1 MFLQRVDAAFAY
13 PFPLSSP
20 MATKK
25 KAAPKKKVAKKT
37 QPKKKAKKKVKKA
50 ARKAAKKTVKKKA
63 SKKVTK
69 KKTTKKVVK
78 KKTAPK
84 KGVSKKVVK
93 KKVKTAIR
101 RSSFRLRS
109 GQAGQAKKAQ
119 KKVKKPIIKKE
130 PKQAKKKTQI
140 AKKIAKTS
148 LPPKKVARTTFT
160 PAGAKGKAVGV
171 KKVIRVA
178 QRGYQMNVPKD
189 VLPRMRPHVVPVA
202 GRMPAAARALSKAI
216 EPKGVKERRLFF
228 VEDENSS
235 ALVPSLIE
243 MQIQSYKWFL
253 TEGLKELLGEI
264 SPILD
269 FSSKKME
276 LRILGHTFDPPKY
289 DPDTCRRRNLSF
301 EAVMKGHVQLIN
313 KETGEI
319 KEQDVFLGSIPLM
332 TDVGTFIVGG
342 IERIVVHQ
350 LVRSPGVFFSK
361 MPGYP
366 KNHAAK
372 IIPKRGVWLEI
383 ETDRRGIISCKI
395 DRKRKIPITQLLRV
409 FGYDSDQKILDI
421 FADVTKEKDFI
432 LTTLEKDTARTVEDA
447 YQSVYRKV
455 RPGDLATPEN
465 AKQLIDSLFFDF
477 KKYDMG
483 LIARY
488 KMNRRFGFKT
498 PSDEEHRVF
507 QVRDFVE
514 ILREL
519 IRLNNGEGVAD
530 DIDHLSNRRVRSVG
544 ELVQNKYRVGL
555 VRTERI
561 VKDRMTVMD
570 LETVTPM
577 QLINCRPI
585 TAAMREFF
593 ASSQLSQF
601 MDQTNP
607 LSELAHKR
615 RLSAMGPGGLSRERA
630 SFDVRDVHQSHYGRI
645 CPIAT
650 PEGPNIG
657 LVVHLASFGRVN
669 EYGFLETPYREVAN
683 VVPMNPEKLVGR
695 IIDVDVRDNRKLVA
709 KEGQCVETKELAK
722 RIISLLK
729 KEKRNKIPVR
739 AYVTGKTVYV
749 DAEQE
754 RRLTIAQ
761 AQPKLSAFNE
771 FLSSRVS
778 ARKGG
783 EPLLAHVRDLTNVD
797 VSPKQILSI
806 TTALIPFLEHDDNT
820 RASMGTNMQR
830 QAVPLLNPHTP
841 LVGTGMEGLAARA
854 AGHALLAE
862 EDGEVV
868 YADSGEISVVYKSGR
883 KQTYSLNSFVRS
895 NQGTCFSLRPRVRR
909 GETVRRGDS
918 LADGA
923 SVENGELALGQ
934 NLLVAY
940 MSWQGFNF
948 EDAVIVSN
956 RVVRDGLFDSIHI
969 ESYVTDVRDTKL
981 GPEMV
986 TRDIPNVGEAK
997 LKDLDADG
1005 IVRIGATVH
1014 EGDILVGKITPKGET
1029 ELTPEER
1036 LLQAIFGD
1044 KAKDVKDSSL
1054 RLPGGAG
1061 GKVVDVQ
1068 IFDRSEG
1075 DELPTGVIKQIKV
1088 FVAQTRKVQ
1097 VGDKMAGRHGNKGV
1111 IARIVPIEDMPFM
1124 EDGTP
1129 VDIILNPLGVT
1140 SRMNIGQVLETHL
1153 GWACRALGISI
1164 ATPALNGIT
1173 TEQIGDFLEHAG
1185 LPRSGKV
1192 QLFDGRSG
1200 GPFAHETTVG
1210 IVYMLKLLHL
1220 VEDKI
1225 HARSV
1230 GPYSLVT
1237 QQPLGGKAQ
1246 HGGQRFGEM
1255 EVWALEAYG
1264 AAHTLQEMLTIK
1276 SDDVIGR
1283 SKAYESLVKGE
1294 QIRRPSI
1301 PESFNVLVK
1310 ELQALGL
1317 KVDLLKFKEEV
1328 APEERVT
1335 MEEEEIEEVELGSRV
1350 QAEEQAEEIVPTEDR
1365 IAELSEQGTE
1375 STEEVRAGIEEGA
1388 DVEASG
1394 VTAKEQMKE
1403 ASSKESMEAA

>member
-1 MFLQRVDAAFAY
+1 MAKKAKKPAAPARRSLAVGGKKSA
-13 PFPLSSP
+13 PKKAPSKKAS
-20 MATKK
+20 TK
-25 KAAPKKKVAKKT
+25 KAAPK
-37 QPKKKAKKKVKKA
+37 A
-50 ARKAAKKTVKKKA
+50 APKAAKKPVSSAKSKPVE
-63 SKKVTK
+63 SKKNVAQAGK
-69 KKTTKKVVK
+69 SVAAKKVV
-78 KKTAPK
+78 
-84 KGVSKKVVK
+84 
-93 KKVKTAIR
+93 
-101 RSSFRLRS
+101 
-109 GQAGQAKKAQ
+109 AGG
-119 KKVKKPIIKKE
+119 KKP
-130 PKQAKKKTQI
+130 
-140 AKKIAKTS
+140 S
-148 LPPKKVARTTFT
+148 DFD
-160 PAGAKGKAVGV
+160 GK
-171 KKVIRVA
+171 
-178 QRGYQMNVPKD
+178 RGYQIHVD
-189 VLPRMRPHVVPVA
+189 DTVLPQVIPHIVPIA
-202 GRMPAAARALSKAI
+202 GRMPAGCKHLP
-216 EPKGVKERRLFF
+216 EHLQPKQVRDGRVYLG
-228 VEDENSS
+228 EDEGISM
-235 ALVPSLIE
+235 VPSLIE
-243 MQIQSYKWFL
+243 MQLLSYKWFL
-253 TEGLKELLGEI
+253 TEGVKELLEEI
-264 SPILD
+264 SPITD
-269 FSSKKME
+269 FSGKKME
-276 LRILGHTFDPPKY
+276 LRILGHSFDSPKY
-289 DPDTCRRRNLSF
+289 DPDTCRRRNLSY
-301 EAVMKGHVQLIN
+301 EAIMKGHVQLIN

-332 TDVGTFIVGG
+332 TNTGTFIVGG

-350 LVRSPGVFFSK
+350 LVRSPGVFFAK
-361 MPGYP
+361 MPDYP
-366 KNHAAK
+366 RHHAAK

-409 FGYDSDQKILDI
+409 FGFNTDQKILDA
-421 FADVTKEKDFI
+421 FKDVTKEKDHI
-432 LTTLEKDTARTVEDA
+432 LQTLEKDPARTLEDA
-447 YQSVYRKV
+447 YQSIYRKI

-465 AKQLIDSLFFDF
+465 AKQLVDGLFFDF

-483 LIARY
+483 HIARY
-488 KMNRRFGFKT
+488 KLNRRFGLKT
-498 PSDEEHRVF
+498 ESDEAHRVF
-507 QVRDFVE
+507 QVSDFLE

-519 IRLNNGEGVAD
+519 IRLNNGEGVPD
-530 DIDHLSNRRVRSVG
+530 DIDHLSNRRIRSVG

-577 QLINCRPI
+577 QLINSRPI

-607 LSELAHKR
+607 LSELDHKR

-630 SFDVRDVHQSHYGRI
+630 SFDVRDVHPSHYGRI

-657 LVVHLASFGRVN
+657 LVVHLAGFARVN
-669 EYGFLETPYREVAN
+669 AYGFLETPYHEVKHD
-683 VVPMNPEKLVGR
+683 VPLDADRLVGR
-695 IIDVDVRDNRKLVA
+695 ILDMTIREGHSIVA
-709 KEGQCVETKELAK
+709 KEGEVIETKGKANAV
-722 RIISLLK
+722 ISHLK
-729 KEKRNKIPVR
+729 KQGAKTAPVR
-739 AYVTGKTVYV
+739 PYVTNKTEYV

-754 RRLTIAQ
+754 RHLTIAQ
-761 AQPKLSAFNE
+761 APKGLTSFGE
-771 FLSSRVS
+771 FSSTRIS
-778 ARKGG
+778 ARRRG
-783 EPLLAHVRDLTNVD
+783 EPVLAHVRDVTHVD
-797 VSPKQILSI
+797 VSPKQILSMS
-806 TTALIPFLEHDDNT
+806 TSLIPFLEHDDNT

-830 QAVPLLNPHTP
+830 QSVPLIKPSSP

-854 AGHALLAE
+854 SGHAHLAE

-868 YADSGEISVVYKSGR
+868 SADAQQIAVVYKSGR
-883 KQTYSLNSFVRS
+883 KQTYKLHTFERS
-895 NQGTCFSLRPRVRR
+895 NQGTCFHMRPRVK
-909 GETVRRGDS
+909 RGDS
-918 LADGA
+918 VHRGTVLADGA
-923 SVENGELALGQ
+923 SVEQGELALGQ

-940 MSWQGFNF
+940 IPWEGYNF
-948 EDAVIVSN
+948 EDAVIISN
-956 RVVRDGLFDSIHI
+956 RVVEEGYFDSIHI

-981 GPEMV
+981 GSETV

-997 LKDLDADG
+997 LKDLDQDG

-1061 GKVVDVQ
+1061 GKVVEVQ

-1088 FVAQTRKVQ
+1088 FVAQTRKIQ

-1111 IARIVPIEDMPFM
+1111 VARVVPREDMPFL

-1129 VDIILNPLGVT
+1129 VDILLNPLGVT

-1153 GWACRALGISI
+1153 GWACSILGLKI
-1164 ATPALNGIT
+1164 ATPPLDGIH
-1173 TEQIGDFLEHAG
+1173 TEQIDGFLKAAK
-1185 LPRSGKV
+1185 LPDDGKV
-1192 QLFDGRSG
+1192 QLFDGRTG
-1200 GPFAHETTVG
+1200 EAFAHKSTVG
-1210 IVYMLKLLHL
+1210 MVYMLKLLHL

-1283 SKAYESLVKGE
+1283 SKAYEAIVKGE
-1294 QIRRPSI
+1294 AIRRPSI

-1317 KVDLLKFKEEV
+1317 RVDLLKFKDEV
-1328 APEERVT
+1328 VPEERVVLD
-1335 MEEEEIEEVELGSRV
+1335 EGEVEAVELSSRV
-1350 QAEEQAEEIVPTEDR
+1350 EAEEQAEEILPGDDKITEMAAASD
-1365 IAELSEQGTE
+1365 E
-1375 STEEVRAGIEEGA
+1375 SSDEIIAGIEEGA
-1388 DVEASG
+1388 EVEASG
-1394 VTAKEQMKE
+1394 IGAKQEMADS
-1403 ASSKESMEAA
+1403 ASEESMESA

>member
-1 MFLQRVDAAFAY
+1 
-13 PFPLSSP
+13 
-20 MATKK
+20 MA
-25 KAAPKKKVAKKT
+25 KKVAKKV
-37 QPKKKAKKKVKKA
+37 QKKP
-50 ARKAAKKTVKKKA
+50 A
-63 SKKVTK
+63 SK
-69 KKTTKKVVK
+69 
-78 KKTAPK
+78 
-84 KGVSKKVVK
+84 
-93 KKVKTAIR
+93 
-101 RSSFRLRS
+101 SS
-109 GQAGQAKKAQ
+109 
-119 KKVKKPIIKKE
+119 
-130 PKQAKKKTQI
+130 
-140 AKKIAKTS
+140 
-148 LPPKKVARTTFT
+148 PKKVAHRSGARDRHEHKKAA
-160 PAGAKGKAVGV
+160 PAAKKAVV
-171 KKVIRVA
+171 AAAKKPEALPPAKKPMLPPKRSYRVHVEEKILP
-178 QRGYQMNVPKD
+178 QIEPPIVPT
-189 VLPRMRPHVVPVA
+189 A
-202 GRMPAAARALSKAI
+202 GRAPASVKNLPAHLA
-216 EPKGVKERRLFF
+216 PKRISEGRVYLTNE
-228 VEDENSS
+228 ENISEI
-235 ALVPSLIE
+235 LPSLIE
-243 MQIQSYKWFL
+243 MQILSYRWFL
-253 TEGLKELLGEI
+253 TEGIKELLEEI
-264 SPILD
+264 SPITD
-269 FSSKKME
+269 FSGRKME
-276 LRILGHTFDPPKY
+276 LRILGHAFDPAKY
-289 DPDTCRRRNLSF
+289 DPETCRRRNLTY
-301 EAVMKGHVQLIN
+301 EAAMKGHVQLIN

-332 TDVGTFIVGG
+332 TNTGTFIVGG
-342 IERIVVHQ
+342 IERVVVHQ

-361 MPGYP
+361 MPDYP
-366 KNHAAK
+366 KYHAAK

-383 ETDRRGIISCKI
+383 ETDRRGIITCKI

-409 FGYDSDQKILDI
+409 FGYATDQKILDL
-421 FADVTKEKDFI
+421 FASVKGKDTDYI
-432 LTTLEKDTARTVEDA
+432 LTTLEKDSVRTVEEA
-447 YQSVYRKV
+447 YQSIYRKI

-483 LIARY
+483 QIARY
-488 KMNRRFGFKT
+488 KLNRRFGFKT
-498 PSDEEHRVF
+498 DNDESHRVF
-507 QVRDFVE
+507 QVSDFTA
-514 ILREL
+514 ILKEL
-519 IRLNNGEGVAD
+519 INLNNGLGVPD
-530 DIDHLSNRRVRSVG
+530 DIDHLANRRIRSVG

-561 VKDRMTVMD
+561 IKDRMTVLDM
-570 LETVTPM
+570 ETVTPT

-607 LSELAHKR
+607 LAELSHKR

-630 SFDVRDVHQSHYGRI
+630 SFDVRDVHPSHYGRI

-657 LVVHLASFGRVN
+657 LVVHLAALARVN
-669 EYGFLETPYREVAN
+669 PYGFLETPYREVKN
-683 VVPMNPEKLVGR
+683 SVPLDPDKLHGR
-695 IIDVDVRDNRKLVA
+695 MIGDTIREDRKVLL
-709 KEGQCVETKELAK
+709 KEGDVVATKDLA
-722 RIISLLK
+722 R
-729 KEKRNKIPVR
+729 KIVTICRQEGKSSVPVR
-739 AYVTGKTVYV
+739 PYCTSKFIYI

-754 RRLTIAQ
+754 RHLTIAQ
-761 AQPKLSAFNE
+761 AQTKYSELGE
-771 FLSSRVS
+771 FLVTTIS
-778 ARKGG
+778 ARRSG
-783 EPLLAHVRDLTNVD
+783 EPVLVDGRDVTHVDMT
-797 VSPKQILSI
+797 PKQILSES
-806 TTALIPFLEHDDNT
+806 TSLIPFLEHDDNT

-830 QAVPLLNPHTP
+830 QAVPLIRPSAP
-841 LVGTGMEGLAARA
+841 LVGTGIEGLTARA
-854 AGHALLAE
+854 SGQAVLAD

-868 YADSGEISVVYKSGR
+868 SVDASHIAVVYRSGR
-883 KQTYSLNSFVRS
+883 KQQLSLTTFVRS
-895 NQGTCFSLRPRVRR
+895 NQGTCVLMRPRVHVGEKVHR
-909 GETVRRGDS
+909 GSV
-918 LADGA
+918 LADGSA
-923 SVENGELALGQ
+923 VENGELALGQ

-940 MSWQGFNF
+940 LSWEGANF
-948 EDAVIVSN
+948 EDAVIISS
-956 RVVRDGLFDSIHI
+956 RVVRDGWFDSIHI

-981 GPEMV
+981 GSETV

-1061 GKVVDVQ
+1061 GKVVDVH
-1068 IFDRSEG
+1068 IFDRAEG

-1111 IARIVPIEDMPFM
+1111 VSRIVPAEDMPYL

-1140 SRMNIGQVLETHL
+1140 SRMNIGQILETHL
-1153 GWACRALGISI
+1153 GWACEKLGIRV
-1164 ATPALNGIT
+1164 ATPALNGISVD
-1173 TEQIGDFLEHAG
+1173 QIEEFLKAAG
-1185 LPRSGKV
+1185 LPTDGKV
-1192 QLFDGRSG
+1192 QLFDGRTG
-1200 GPFAHETTVG
+1200 EPFAHKTTVG

-1264 AAHTLQEMLTIK
+1264 AAYTLQEMLTIK

-1283 SKAYESLVKGE
+1283 SKAYEAIVKGE
-1294 QIRRPSI
+1294 PIRRPSI

-1317 KVDLLKFKEEV
+1317 KVELLKFKDEV
-1328 APEERVT
+1328 QPEERT
-1335 MEEEEIEEVELGSRV
+1335 SLEAGEVEQVELRSRV
-1350 QAEEQAEEIVPTEDR
+1350 EAEVEAEEILNATEK
-1365 IAELSEQGTE
+1365 ISELEAPGSE
-1375 STEEVRAGIEEGA
+1375 SSEEVVGGIEEGEP
-1388 DVEASG
+1388 VEASG
-1394 VTAKEQMKE
+1394 VTAKEEMKE
-1403 ASSKESMEAA
+1403 SVSEEAMDDA

>member
-1 MFLQRVDAAFAY
+1 MAFFA
-13 PFPLSSP
+13 FVILTATF
-20 MATKK
+20 MATKNRTAK
-25 KAAPKKKVAKKT
+25 KHSSAKKSSTKPAAAKPRQKVATQKVPKKVAKPLKST
-37 QPKKKAKKKVKKA
+37 
-50 ARKAAKKTVKKKA
+50 
-63 SKKVTK
+63 
-69 KKTTKKVVK
+69 
-78 KKTAPK
+78 
-84 KGVSKKVVK
+84 G
-93 KKVKTAIR
+93 
-101 RSSFRLRS
+101 
-109 GQAGQAKKAQ
+109 
-119 KKVKKPIIKKE
+119 IKK
-130 PKQAKKKTQI
+130 QA
-140 AKKIAKTS
+140 
-148 LPPKKVARTTFT
+148 LRP
-160 PAGAKGKAVGV
+160 
-171 KKVIRVA
+171 
-178 QRGYQMNVPKD
+178 RGYQMHVPPE
-189 VLPRMRPHVVPVA
+189 VLPKIIPHVVPLA
-202 GRMPAAARALSKAI
+202 GRFPSAAKKLPDNLKAAA
-216 EPKGVKERRLFF
+216 VKDKRIYF
-228 VEDENSS
+228 VNDEDGSE
-235 ALVPSLIE
+235 LVSSLIE
-243 MQIQSYKWFL
+243 MQLKSYEWFL
-253 TEGLKELLGEI
+253 TEGLKELMEEI
-264 SPILD
+264 SPISD
-269 FSSKKME
+269 FSGRKME
-276 LRILGHTFDPPKY
+276 LRMLGHTFDPPKY

-301 EAVMKGHVQLIN
+301 EAVMKGNVQLIN

-332 TDVGTFIVGG
+332 TEVGTFIVGG

-361 MPGYP
+361 MSDNT
-366 KNHAAK
+366 KFHAAK

-383 ETDRRGIISCKI
+383 ETDRRGIITCKI
-395 DRKRKIPITQLLRV
+395 DRKRKIPITQLLRI
-409 FGYDSDQKILDI
+409 FGYETDEKILKL
-421 FADVTKEKDFI
+421 FSDVTKDMDFI
-432 LTTLEKDTARTVEDA
+432 LNTLDKDTAKTVEDA

-465 AKQLIDSLFFDF
+465 AKQLIDSMFFDF

-483 LIARY
+483 TIARY
-488 KMNRRFGFKT
+488 KMNRRFGFNI
-498 PSDEEHRVF
+498 PSDEKFRVF
-507 QVRDFVE
+507 QIQDFVE

-555 VRTERI
+555 LRTERI

-570 LETVTPM
+570 LETATPM

-645 CPIAT
+645 CPVAT

-657 LVVHLASFGRVN
+657 LVVHLAIFSRVN
-669 EYGFLETPYREVAN
+669 QYGFLETPYKEVKRT
-683 VVPMNPEKLVGR
+683 VPMDPDKLVGR
-695 IIDVDVRDNRKLVA
+695 MIDADIREDRKIIVRDGDVIR
-709 KEGQCVETKELAK
+709 TKEMAK
-722 RIISLLK
+722 KVISLLK
-729 KEKRNKIPVR
+729 KEKFDQVPVR
-739 AYVTGKTVYV
+739 AYVTGKIIYA

-761 AQPKLSAFNE
+761 AQRKFSEFGE
-771 FLSSRVS
+771 FLTSRVS
-778 ARKGG
+778 SRKGG
-783 EPLLAHVRDLTNVD
+783 EPVLAHVRDITHVD
-797 VSPKQILSI
+797 VSPKQILSLS
-806 TTALIPFLEHDDNT
+806 TALIPFLEHDDNT

-830 QAVPLLNPHTP
+830 QAVPLLHPHAP

-854 AGHALLAE
+854 SGHALLAE

-868 YADSGEISVVYKSGR
+868 YADANEISVVYKSG
-883 KQTYSLNSFVRS
+883 KKKTYKLYAFVRS
-895 NQGTCFSLRPRVRR
+895 NQGTCFSLRPRVQR
-909 GETVRRGDS
+909 GETVHKGDS

-923 SVENGELALGQ
+923 SVDFGELALGQ

-940 MSWQGFNF
+940 MSWHGCNF
-948 EDAVIVSN
+948 EDAVILSD
-956 RVVRDGLFDSIHI
+956 RVVQDGLYDSIHI
-969 ESYVTDVRDTKL
+969 ESYITDIRDTKL

-997 LKDLDADG
+997 LKDLDTDG

-1014 EGDILVGKITPKGET
+1014 EGDILAGKITPKGET

-1061 GKVVDVQ
+1061 GKGGDVQ

-1088 FVAQTRKVQ
+1088 YVAQTRKVQ
-1097 VGDKMAGRHGNKGV
+1097 EGDKMAGRHGNKGV
-1111 IARIVPIEDMPFM
+1111 IARIVPVENMPFLK
-1124 EDGTP
+1124 DGTP
-1129 VDIILNPLGVT
+1129 VDVILNPLGVT
-1140 SRMNIGQVLETHL
+1140 SRMNVGQVLEAHL
-1153 GWACRALGISI
+1153 GWACRAMGIKI
-1164 ATPALNGIT
+1164 ATPALDGISPDS
-1173 TEQIGDFLEHAG
+1173 IADFLEAAG

-1192 QLFDGRSG
+1192 QLYDGDTG
-1200 GPFAHETTVG
+1200 EPFAHETTVG

-1283 SKAYESLVKGE
+1283 SKAYESIVKGE
-1294 QIRRPSI
+1294 PIRRPSI

-1317 KVDLLKFKEEV
+1317 KVDLLKFKDEIE
-1328 APEERVT
+1328 AREKVT
-1335 MEEEEIEEVELGSRV
+1335 MEEGEVETVELESRV
-1350 QAEEQAEEIVPTEDR
+1350 DAEKEAEDYVPSEDK
-1365 IAELSEQGTE
+1365 IEELSEP
-1375 STEEVRAGIEEGA
+1375 STETSEELRGGIEEGKEMDA
-1388 DVEASG
+1388 VGA
-1394 VTAKEQMKE
+1394 TAKEEMAESVSQ
-1403 ASSKESMEAA
+1403 ESMEAA